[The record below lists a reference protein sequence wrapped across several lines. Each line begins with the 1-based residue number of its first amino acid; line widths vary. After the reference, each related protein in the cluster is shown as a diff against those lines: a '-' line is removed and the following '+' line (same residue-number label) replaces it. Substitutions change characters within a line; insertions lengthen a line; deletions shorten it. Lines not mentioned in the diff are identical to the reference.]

1 MVVVVS
7 IAVFGEDTFV
17 SDVAVVD
24 VVVIIVTGVI
34 VFVKLI
40 VLDVGFCVVWR
51 AEGSNGSV

>member
-24 VVVIIVTGVI
+24 VVVIIA
-34 VFVKLI
+34 LW
-40 VLDVGFCVVWR
+40 C
-51 AEGSNGSV
+51 